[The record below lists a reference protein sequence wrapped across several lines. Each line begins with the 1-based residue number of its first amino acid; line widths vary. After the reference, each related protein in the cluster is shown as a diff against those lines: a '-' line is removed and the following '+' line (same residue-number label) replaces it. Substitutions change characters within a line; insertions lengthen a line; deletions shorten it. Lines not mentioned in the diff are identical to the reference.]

1 MRVRRLVMTG
11 AAAVVLLASAC
22 GSRGADEGGVQRLKG
37 QRLEVAAVWSGEEQV
52 NFEKVLRRFERRT
65 GAEVRFT
72 STGRNIATVLGS
84 RIEGGDSPDVA
95 LLPQPGLL
103 GDLARSGALEPIEPV
118 AGPLVGANYAP
129 VWREL
134 GSVDGTLYGVWFK
147 AANKSTVW
155 YRTKAFFD
163 AGVAPPKTWEKFQEV
178 SARLA
183 DKGLVP
189 LAIGANDGWTLTDW
203 FENVYLR
210 TAGAQSYERLSKGQ
224 LPWTDA
230 SVKRALRRLSEI
242 FGRPDWLAGEPA
254 ETDFEESVRQVF
266 ADPPQAAMVYEGD
279 FVASAIANIGKAKSG
294 EGAQSF
300 DFPAIADSKPAL
312 QGGRGARARPLVAG
326 GDVAVLFTD
335 NRAAKQLIRF
345 LATPEAA
352 EPWARSGGFVSPNS
366 NVDPHAYKDT
376 TSQRAAGALANSPVV
391 FDLSDQ
397 QPPAFGA
404 IEGQGMREI
413 LRKYLT
419 SPVTSPAA
427 VDAVA
432 QRLEEAGTAAKRC
445 ERETGGQC

>member
-1 MRVRRLVMTG
+1 VVAGVWDGREAENFGKVLARFKEKTG
-11 AAAVVLLASAC
+11 V
-22 GSRGADEGGVQRLKG
+22 
-37 QRLEVAAVWSGEEQV
+37 EVAFAYE
-52 NFEKVLRRFERRT
+52 T
-65 GAEVRFT
+65 
-72 STGRNIATVLGS
+72 RNIAATLNS
-84 RIEGGDSPDVA
+84 RIHQGCPPDVA
-95 LLPQPGLL
+95 LLPQPSLL
-103 GDLARSGALEPIEPV
+103 ADLARRGQIKPIEDV
-118 AGPLVGANYAP
+118 AGDLVRRNYSRS
-129 VWREL
+129 WQRLGRSRGEL
-134 GSVDGTLYGVWFK
+134 HGVWFK
-147 AANKSTVW
+147 AANKSSIW
-155 YRTKAFFD
+155 YRPAAFSKAGVEPPRTWGELQR
-163 AGVAPPKTWEKFQEV
+163 AAARLSASGVAPFSV
-178 SARLA
+178 A
-183 DKGLVP
+183 
-189 LAIGANDGWTLTDW
+189 GADGWTLTDW